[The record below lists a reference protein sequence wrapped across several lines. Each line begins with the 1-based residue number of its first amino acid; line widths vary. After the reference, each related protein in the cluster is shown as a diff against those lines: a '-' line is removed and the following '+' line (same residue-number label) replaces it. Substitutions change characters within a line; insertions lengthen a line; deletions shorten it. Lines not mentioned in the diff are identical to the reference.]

1 MTALSRAL
9 VDTAVAISP
18 AEHRVVRREQ
28 WYADLRDAADLG
40 LSPTG
45 LAFGAL
51 TTALFH
57 RRGVRRTTWGD
68 TMTTAPFSTA
78 AAPHTIRTVP
88 VLVTVAALAILMTG
102 PWLILQPNYGYE
114 SDLDRTVGLV
124 GIWLLS
130 YLVPGAAVTAAALLL
145 PGSGPG
151 RRRLGAALVAA
162 AAVGAVVTPLVLP
175 VSGWPVSIL
184 PTVLP
189 FLLALAGWLVAT
201 DAPRRAWLFLL
212 LPLGAATLVESG
224 MLWVVVPIRLQ
235 PCIVSL
241 PGLSVVVAGLLAWG
255 TARSS
260 RPTRDEAH
268 PPALVDKT
276 P

>member
-1 MTALSRAL
+1 MIALGRAL
-9 VDTAVAISP
+9 VATAVAISP
-18 AEHRVVRREQ
+18 AEDRLVRREQ
-28 WYADLRDAADLG
+28 WQADLRDAADFG
-40 LSPTG
+40 LSPTA

-57 RRGVRRTTWGD
+57 RRGVRRTTWGE
-68 TMTTAPFSTA
+68 TMTTTPFSTA
-78 AAPHTIRTVP
+78 ATPHTIRTVP
-88 VLVTVAALAILMTG
+88 VLVTVAVLAILMTG

-145 PGSGPG
+145 SGSGPG

-162 AAVGAVVTPLVLP
+162 AAAGAVVTPLVVP
-175 VSGWPVSIL
+175 GSGWPVSIL
-184 PTVLP
+184 PAVLP
-189 FLLALAGWLVAT
+189 FLLALAGWLVAIE
-201 DAPRRAWLFLL
+201 APRRAWLLLL
-212 LPLGAATLVESG
+212 LPLGVATLVESG
-224 MLWVVVPIRLQ
+224 ALWAVVPIRLQ

-241 PGLSVVVAGLLAWG
+241 PGLSVVVAGFLAWR

-260 RPTRDEAH
+260 RSTRGEEHAVT
-268 PPALVDKT
+268 LVDKT
-276 P
+276 V

>member
-1 MTALSRAL
+1 MTALGRAL
-9 VDTAVAISP
+9 VATAVAISP
-18 AEHRVVRREQ
+18 AEHRLVRREQ
-28 WYADLRDAADLG
+28 WQADLRDAADFG
-40 LSPTG
+40 LSPTA

-57 RRGVRRTTWGD
+57 RRGVRRTTWGE
-68 TMTTAPFSTA
+68 TMTTTPFSTA
-78 AAPHTIRTVP
+78 ATPHTIRTVP
-88 VLVTVAALAILMTG
+88 VLVTVAVLAILMTG

-145 PGSGPG
+145 SGSGPG

-162 AAVGAVVTPLVLP
+162 AAAGAVVTPLVVP
-175 VSGWPVSIL
+175 DSGWPVSIL
-184 PTVLP
+184 PAVLP
-189 FLLALAGWLVAT
+189 FLLALAGWLVAIE
-201 DAPRRAWLFLL
+201 APRRAWLLLL
-212 LPLGAATLVESG
+212 LPLGVATLVESG
-224 MLWVVVPIRLQ
+224 ALWAVVQIRLQ

-241 PGLSVVVAGLLAWG
+241 PGLSVVVAGFLAWR

-260 RPTRDEAH
+260 RSTRGEEHAVT
-268 PPALVDKT
+268 LVDKT
-276 P
+276 V